1 MAGTTVYKG
10 VSSVNFVKL
19 LRGELNDPPFLQ
31 DGIATAGEVYK
42 DRDSSMYY
50 YCHTT
55 TPSAQTTPVS
65 TYFSD
70 TPISIKRSEKRIRE
84 LDEEKAPLANPS
96 LTGTPTAP
104 TPATG
109 DNSTKIATT
118 AFVQNGFSTSSLSEN
133 GYQKLP
139 SGLIMQWGQAIS
151 TGGPSQRTVT
161 FPTRFPTA
169 CLNVVVGLM
178 NGGWEGDNITYASYI
193 YNSKTTTSFKYVLD
207 AEVGTEGVTWFA
219 IGY

>member
-84 LDEEKAPLANPS
+84 LEESKLDASDLVDVPEDDSTKVLSAKGGKYLEDKIDTMPQ
-96 LTGTPTAP
+96 LIDFGPYTEH
-104 TPATG
+104 
-109 DNSTKIATT
+109 NSTSELLAIPINFKK
-118 AFVQNGFSTSSLSEN
+118 FS
-133 GYQKLP
+133 
-139 SGLIMQWGQAIS
+139 I
-151 TGGPSQRTVT
+151 
-161 FPTRFPTA
+161 
-169 CLNVVVGLM
+169 
-178 NGGWEGDNITYASYI
+178 
-193 YNSKTTTSFKYVLD
+193 TTTVANNHNNDYVTYGSCGSSASVVEGTFKFHSRDDDYYYYYFSSSETDNYYSL
-207 AEVGTEGVTWFA
+207 FA
-219 IGY
+219 K